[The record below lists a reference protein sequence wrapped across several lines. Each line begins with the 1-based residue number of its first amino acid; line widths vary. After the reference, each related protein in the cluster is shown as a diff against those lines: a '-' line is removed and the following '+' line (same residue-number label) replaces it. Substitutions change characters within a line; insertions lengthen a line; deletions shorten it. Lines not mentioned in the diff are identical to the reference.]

1 MKSAISHALHV
12 VTTLLPQVGIPC
24 IMVGG
29 HAVNHY
35 GVTRATQ
42 DIDFMI
48 AASDADAVRRIM
60 HDAGFTNISIHET
73 VMFFQQPDSPLRV
86 DFLKVDP
93 DTMESLMANAVN
105 VRYLDT
111 KEVLVPQL
119 QDLLAM
125 KLFALATG
133 GPKRKD
139 KDFGDIVELVIENA
153 FDVETGL
160 RALAEEFAT
169 TGIYE
174 TLRQDIGER
183 RHA

>member
-1 MKSAISHALHV
+1 MKSEITRVLDL
-12 VTTLLPQVGIPC
+12 VTQLLPQTGIPC
-24 IMVGG
+24 IMIGG

-35 GVTRATQ
+35 GVIRATQ

-60 HDAGFTNISIHET
+60 HEAGFTNVSIHET

-93 DTMESLMANAVN
+93 DTMEKLIANAVKVHYAGAN
-105 VRYLDT
+105 NI
-111 KEVLVPQL
+111 LVPQL

-133 GPKRKD
+133 GPNRKD
-139 KDFGDIVELVIENA
+139 KDFGDIVKLVIEHGPP
-153 FDVETGL
+153 VE
-160 RALAEEFAT
+160 AELKTMCSTFAT
-169 TGIYE
+169 DALYQE
-174 TLRQDIGER
+174 LRQRIEEL